1 MEAFTSKR
9 ILPVTV
15 LSQGRSQG
23 DEPPPDDA
31 IAAFKHVFES
41 IRRYKLFIVKMIA
54 AGALLA
60 VLGSIF
66 MSPTY
71 LATAQL
77 VVSARSGAADN
88 AGAPGNSTPTGGSD
102 DPTIDTHVTVMSSD
116 AYLRRLLPALRMLD
130 NPANENGSVLRTAL
144 SKIKGFLS
152 FRKDPS
158 DGAAV
163 AALKGRL
170 KVSQERRSRV
180 ISVIASY
187 PNPER
192 AADVANLVAR
202 SYADELVRQKR
213 AVELQALDAIAA
225 QSANVQRELST
236 AKAEW
241 DASHSGQTSSSPE
254 AAQAAA
260 ALEWKITTLAQQYET
275 LIRKRQDLTTK
286 GVIAEPD
293 VTVIADASP
302 PDFPS
307 SLNPFLLVPPIT
319 IIFALLAC
327 LVAIILKHFDR
338 SLHTEAE
345 AAEALDIPCVGLIPS
360 IPPELSISPQRFV
373 EQSAV
378 SHSRAVRSTV
388 VSLMA
393 ADPVSPQ
400 TPHVILVTSSLHG
413 EGKSAIAWSFGFCA
427 AQLGQRVLFLDFSQL
442 PRRVGGEASDLFK
455 LLAHD
460 GAAAKAVQHIPE
472 LGIDYISSRLSE
484 GSRLG
489 PLAGPKVASLFE
501 HFRNTYDLVVIN
513 APSLDDAPEVR
524 LLASWADHVL
534 LAVRAGST
542 SRDVVRSTL
551 TRFAGTSDLDS
562 RVKIWCVLTHGV
574 PSDPAP
580 SDLEPSSTSTLM
592 HYYRRFKT
600 TAVRWTS
607 IEPAIN
613 VSDHAESGL
622 RPRQ

>member
-1 MEAFTSKR
+1 
-9 ILPVTV
+9 
-15 LSQGRSQG
+15 
-23 DEPPPDDA
+23 
-31 IAAFKHVFES
+31 
-41 IRRYKLFIVKMIA
+41 
-54 AGALLA
+54 
-60 VLGSIF
+60 

-88 AGAPGNSTPTGGSD
+88 AGASGNSSSTGGSD

-180 ISVIASY
+180 ISVIASD
-187 PNPER
+187 PNPQR

-241 DASHSGQTSSSPE
+241 DASHSGQISSSPA

-286 GVIAEPD
+286 GVVAEPD

-319 IIFALLAC
+319 IIFALLAS
-327 LVAIILKHFDR
+327 LVAIILKYFDR

-360 IPPELSISPQRFV
+360 IPAGAEHL
-373 EQSAV
+373 
-378 SHSRAVRSTV
+378 
-388 VSLMA
+388 
-393 ADPVSPQ
+393 
-400 TPHVILVTSSLHG
+400 
-413 EGKSAIAWSFGFCA
+413 
-427 AQLGQRVLFLDFSQL
+427 
-442 PRRVGGEASDLFK
+442 
-455 LLAHD
+455 
-460 GAAAKAVQHIPE
+460 AAALRRAI
-472 LGIDYISSRLSE
+472 GC
-484 GSRLG
+484 
-489 PLAGPKVASLFE
+489 LA
-501 HFRNTYDLVVIN
+501 
-513 APSLDDAPEVR
+513 
-524 LLASWADHVL
+524 
-534 LAVRAGST
+534 
-542 SRDVVRSTL
+542 
-551 TRFAGTSDLDS
+551 
-562 RVKIWCVLTHGV
+562 
-574 PSDPAP
+574 
-580 SDLEPSSTSTLM
+580 
-592 HYYRRFKT
+592 
-600 TAVRWTS
+600 
-607 IEPAIN
+607 
-613 VSDHAESGL
+613 
-622 RPRQ
+622 

>member
-15 LSQGRSQG
+15 LSQDRSKR
-23 DEPPPDDA
+23 DESPPDDA

-41 IRRYKLFIVKMIA
+41 IRRYKLFIVKMIS

-60 VLGSIF
+60 VLGSLF

-77 VVSARSGAADN
+77 VLSARSGGAADT
-88 AGAPGNSTPTGGSD
+88 AGAPGNAAPTGGSD

-116 AYLRRLLPALRMLD
+116 AYLRRLLPALRLID
-130 NPANENGSVLRTAL
+130 NPAHESGSAALLGTAL

-152 FRKDPS
+152 FRKDQPS

-180 ISVIASY
+180 ISVIASDF
-187 PNPER
+187 NPQR

-241 DASHSGQTSSSPE
+241 DASHSGQPSS
-254 AAQAAA
+254 QTAA

-286 GVIAEPD
+286 GVVAEPD

-302 PDFPS
+302 PDLPS

-319 IIFALLAC
+319 IVFALLAC
-327 LVAIILKHFDR
+327 LLAIILKHFDR

-345 AAEALDIPCVGLIPS
+345 AAEALDIPCLGLIPS

-373 EQSAV
+373 KQSAL
-378 SHSRAVRSTV
+378 SHNRAVRSTV
-388 VSLMA
+388 VSLMT
-393 ADPVSPQ
+393 ADPDSPL
-400 TPHVILVTSSLHG
+400 PPYVVLVTSSLQG
-413 EGKSAIAWSFGFCA
+413 EGKSAIAWSFSFCA
-427 AQLGQRVLFLDFSQL
+427 AQLGQRVLFVDFSQV
-442 PRRVGGEASDLFK
+442 PRRVGGEAADLFK

-489 PLAGPKVASLFE
+489 PLASPKVASLFE
-501 HFRNTYDLVVIN
+501 HFRNTYDLVVIS

-551 TRFAGTSDLDS
+551 NRFAGTSDLDA
-562 RVKIWCVLTHGV
+562 RLKLWCVLTHGV
-574 PSDPAP
+574 ASELAP
-580 SDLEPSSTSTLM
+580 STLEPSSTSTFM
-592 HYYRRFKT
+592 RYCRRLKSG
-600 TAVRWTS
+600 AVRWTS
-607 IEPAIN
+607 IEPEIN
-613 VSDHAESGL
+613 ISEQAESG
-622 RPRQ
+622 PR

>member
-60 VLGSIF
+60 VLGSRF

-574 PSDPAP
+574 PSEPAP

-592 HYYRRFKT
+592 HYDRRFKT